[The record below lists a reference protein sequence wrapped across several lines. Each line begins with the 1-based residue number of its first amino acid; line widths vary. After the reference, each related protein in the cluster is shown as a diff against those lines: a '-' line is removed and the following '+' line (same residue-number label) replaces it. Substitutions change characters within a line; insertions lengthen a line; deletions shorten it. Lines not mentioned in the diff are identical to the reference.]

1 MSETLGMSDKQ
12 QNGLI
17 IDMIED
23 FEEIRELLESDER
36 EKALKLVDK
45 KIEKN
50 RKKLESQLET
60 MKRCKVC

>member
-1 MSETLGMSDKQ
+1 MSETMGMSDKQ
-12 QNGLI
+12 YNGLI

-50 RKKLESQLET
+50 RKKLES
-60 MKRCKVC
+60 